1 MAHAAATHPIR
12 RHRPHAERPP
22 SGPWKFLIIAVA
34 TVFVTGVSIS
44 YLTKDGDGTAQTRPA
59 LAPQDVPAPA
69 DAVQP
74 DVAPQNL
81 PQEGT
86 PGGAVGVLTPRLQEP
101 SGTRS
106 AELSPSLGGLARI
119 QDIDLTKVPEI
130 VAFAETTGGSIAVKA
145 AQFTDVT
152 ADGRDEALVSVA
164 SGGTFGNLGYFVVTL
179 NDGWPEVIRQATVD
193 RSSRH
198 GLNVQVEN
206 GLIVETSG
214 IYGPEDPNCCP
225 SSLRKTYYV
234 WDGHEFQISASEIIP
249 NLGTKTD

>member
-1 MAHAAATHPIR
+1 
-12 RHRPHAERPP
+12 
-22 SGPWKFLIIAVA
+22 VA
-34 TVFVTGVSIS
+34 TALVAGVSIS
-44 YLTKDGDGTAQTRPA
+44 YLTKDEGGTAQTRPV
-59 LAPQDVPAPA
+59 LVPQDVPVQV

-74 DVAPQNL
+74 DVASANVPQA
-81 PQEGT
+81 GT
-86 PGGAVGVLTPRLQEP
+86 SDGAVEVLPPLHQEP

-106 AELSPSLGGLARI
+106 AELAPSLGGVARI

-130 VAFAETTGGSIAVKA
+130 VAFAEITGGSIAVKA

-164 SGGTFGNLGYFVVTL
+164 SGGTFGDLGYFVVTL
-179 NDGWPEVIRQATVD
+179 NDGWPEVIRQATAD
-193 RSSRH
+193 PSSRH

-225 SSLRKTYYV
+225 SSLKKTYYV
-234 WDGHEFQISASEIIP
+234 WDGQDFQISASEIIP